1 MSVVSSATVAVRDR
15 VPLVFWSTSTMVNP
29 EHETGFAEI
38 ISSKPTSGQCRRSPP
53 EKRENVTSGLPVIR
67 PKKGSPP
74 HSFTAYARDPP
85 QVLV

>member
-38 ISSKPTSGQCRRSPP
+38 ISSKPTSGQRRCESARGHNFRLAPNPGSVSPMGT
-53 EKRENVTSGLPVIR
+53 TSGASVPTVQEL
-67 PKKGSPP
+67 
-74 HSFTAYARDPP
+74 
-85 QVLV
+85 